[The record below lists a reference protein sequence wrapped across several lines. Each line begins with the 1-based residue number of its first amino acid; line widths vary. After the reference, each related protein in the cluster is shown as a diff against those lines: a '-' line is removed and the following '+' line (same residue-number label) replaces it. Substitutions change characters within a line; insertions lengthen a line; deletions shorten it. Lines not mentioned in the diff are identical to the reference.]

1 MTFLKK
7 IRRDLAQIFR
17 HHMVWYIFF
26 NGLFEYEGTQ

>member
-17 HHMVWYIFF
+17 HHMVYIFF